1 MARNVSA
8 RRQGQGKVT
17 HCSAQPH
24 THTHTHTLAELNPFW
39 LNSMFYIQLVDGGGL
54 CHSLSVMLTFYIS
67 LKRIFLQ
74 HNTVFLLI
82 LPTHT
87 HTHSHRETRRHKTK
101 WPLSERKNR
110 LKCNHGFELAPLG
123 HTFNP
128 SKRSKTQ
135 NGQRNEWGVRL
146 RLPSAEESNIV

>member
-24 THTHTHTLAELNPFW
+24 THTHPCRAKSFLIKFNVLYPIGGW
-39 LNSMFYIQLVDGGGL
+39 GGL

-74 HNTVFLLI
+74 HKTVFLLI
-82 LPTHT
+82 LPTQQHT
-87 HTHSHRETRRHKTK
+87 HRDTQRHKTK

-135 NGQRNEWGVRL
+135 NGQRNEWGVR
-146 RLPSAEESNIV
+146 RLSLPTAEESNIV